1 MESFRRSVN
10 GNPPDAGLLMRVKL
24 NRLARAG
31 QRQVIA
37 VERAQPG
44 MVERVIVETAKPFA
58 PQTVRPNP
66 FLELFLDAFLFLA
79 GRLGRL
85 RLLRLLK
92 LQQRADV
99 MRLRRVND
107 DDALA
112 LFEFAARAL
121 PMLQRSKRKYPRV
134 GATRLPWEIVPQN
147 IFLPLL
153 AERGEGRG

>member
-1 MESFRRSVN
+1 
-10 GNPPDAGLLMRVKL
+10 MRVKL

-44 MVERVIVETAKPFA
+44 VVERVVVETAKPFA
-58 PQTVRPNP
+58 PRIVRPNP
-66 FLELFLDAFLFLA
+66 FLELFLDAFLLLA
-79 GRLGRL
+79 GGLGCL

-99 MRLRRVND
+99 IRLRRVND

-112 LFEFAARAL
+112 LIEFAARAL
-121 PMLQRSKRKYPRV
+121 PMLQRSKRKQPRV
-134 GATRLPWEIVPQN
+134 GATRLPWGNAPQN
-147 IFLPLL
+147 NSPSPRPTR
-153 AERGEGRG
+153 RGPG